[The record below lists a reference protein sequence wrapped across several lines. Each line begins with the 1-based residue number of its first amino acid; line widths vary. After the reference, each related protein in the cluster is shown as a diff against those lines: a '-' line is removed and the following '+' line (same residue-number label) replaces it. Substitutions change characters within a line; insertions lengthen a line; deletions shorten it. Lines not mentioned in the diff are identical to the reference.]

1 VSATYDPELPS
12 NRDHVR
18 FLIGD
23 TDTAAALLS
32 DEEIDAVITAE
43 TATGD
48 ALKYYAA
55 ARCLEALVTRWASAG
70 HGVVEKQVSK
80 LRVRR
85 GLGESAGAVLERA
98 IRELRKRGSYLL
110 SPSPKVFRA
119 LG

>member
-1 VSATYDPELPS
+1 MSATYDPELPS

-23 TDTAAALLS
+23 TDTASALFQ
-32 DEEIDAVITAE
+32 DEEITATLSEE

-55 ARCLEALVTRWASAG
+55 ARLLGILRTKWASKG
-70 HGVVEKQVSK
+70 KGVAEKQVSK
-80 LRVRR
+80 LRTRY
-85 GLGESAGAVLERA
+85 GLGDDVDAGLAARES
-98 IRELRKRGSYLL
+98 ELRKRGSYLL